1 MEECTSAEIGVGA
14 AIAAGNQ
21 LLNGNCALLVK
32 LPKIRKN
39 NIILC
44 LKNIFSIWVLFLNKE
59 QANAIIKK
67 PSPKRFV
74 NAVFILALQ
83 EEEFWKNKTKK
94 KEVTPNPSHPINKVN
109 KLLPKIKKIIER
121 IKANLKNKNWK
132 IRISSFM
139 YSLAKNNTEE
149 TIIINVLKN
158 KIDKKSIKK
167 LISKN
172 LKLKNTYTSSFRKI
186 KLINKV
192 KKVNIYQNVQTI

>member
-1 MEECTSAEIGVGA
+1 
-14 AIAAGNQ
+14 
-21 LLNGNCALLVK
+21 
-32 LPKIRKN
+32 
-39 NIILC
+39 
-44 LKNIFSIWVLFLNKE
+44 
-59 QANAIIKK
+59 
-67 PSPKRFV
+67 
-74 NAVFILALQ
+74 
-83 EEEFWKNKTKK
+83 
-94 KEVTPNPSHPINKVN
+94 
-109 KLLPKIKKIIER
+109 
-121 IKANLKNKNWK
+121 
-132 IRISSFM
+132 M